1 MEGFFYL
8 IPNFLCA
15 KQERI
20 SSVLLNPDILN
31 AHLGVSNVP
40 EADLRHL
47 DPGYCLFAVQRPLQ
61 PSARLYEPLPL
72 LPDILPVA
80 VGATPSALMLAER

>member
-1 MEGFFYL
+1 MSCVDQSIQNVAITVKANTVM
-8 IPNFLCA
+8 IPMDACFA
-15 KQERI
+15 
-20 SSVLLNPDILN
+20 
-31 AHLGVSNVP
+31 P
-40 EADLRHL
+40 EEDLRLL

-80 VGATPSALMLAER
+80 VVATPSALMLAER